1 MSTEEKKYYLGIMW
15 TTEQKALP
23 GKVTSESE
31 RFTGRETEGE
41 HINAEQ
47 THSLSLNIQPKTAL

>member
-1 MSTEEKKYYLGIMW
+1 MW

-41 HINAEQ
+41 RINAEQ

>member
-1 MSTEEKKYYLGIMW
+1 MW

-31 RFTGRETEGE
+31 RFTGRE
-41 HINAEQ
+41 NAEQ
-47 THSLSLNIQPKTAL
+47 THSLSLNIQPKTTL